1 MTSAKRST
9 RDDFSAAVKRNLAA
23 RVNHCCSNPECN
35 AQTSGPQI
43 DPNKSLNVG
52 VAAHI
57 EGAAEGEGSK
67 RYNPNMI
74 PEQRSSINNGI
85 WLCQTCG
92 KKIDDDE
99 VRYTIPVLMAWKE
112 AAEQAALEK
121 NGKSSKG
128 HNVIL
133 IVDKWV
139 NSQYAEKAGIRS
151 RLESE
156 GYIVR
161 WSNANK
167 QHERVDLEGW
177 EVVLLDQADGTK
189 AQLKIHD
196 IPAVGGYTIFLKKK
210 KT

>member
-1 MTSAKRST
+1 VTSAKRSA
-9 RDDFSAAVKRNLAA
+9 RDDFSAKVKRNLAA

-43 DPNKSLNVG
+43 DTNKSLNVG

-67 RYNPNMI
+67 RYNPNMT

-92 KKIDDDE
+92 KKIDDDV
-99 VRYTIPVLMAWKE
+99 VRYTAFVLVAWKE

-121 NGKSSKG
+121 NGKPSKG
-128 HNVIL
+128 QNVTP
-133 IVDKWV
+133 IVDKFV
-139 NSQYAEKAGIRS
+139 NSQYPIKAGIQS
-151 RLESE
+151 RLENE
-156 GYIVR
+156 GYVVR
-161 WSNANK
+161 WSSANK

-177 EVVLLDQADGTK
+177 EPVLLDQADGTK
-189 AQLKIHD
+189 AQLKIQD
-196 IPAVGGYTIFLKKK
+196 IPAVGGHLIFLKKK
-210 KT
+210 KM